1 MSSSKKHPGQDPA
14 EPQGAVDF
22 SVEPLPAVPPSAA
35 GLRGAVEEPPS
46 EPTPRVS
53 LLRQVTAAQV
63 AAPPQASP
71 AAAPAAAGRRKGPG
85 TRPLMPSKA
94 RPSRPSSLLSD
105 APGKALPE
113 QQPPVHSGSS
123 PYVVH
128 TALGTTA
135 VPQQAHPQAR
145 NLLRRMME
153 EPAPPTTSFNIV
165 DRLVGS
171 PYANPKIAETEAAED
186 VARPILIFA
195 LDLAET
201 MIRWGASALDVETS
215 VIAVTTSVGLR
226 HVDIDITNQ
235 SVHLNWAPPEGMPAS
250 ILRVVRSSSDNFA
263 GLSLVHQLVGDITA
277 GRVGLDFA
285 RSRLRSIRRR
295 PKPYNKPIVIAAGAI
310 FAGLFVL
317 VIGGTPRGAFAAVG
331 SALLVTLVTRLG
343 DRWRIPSFFSIA
355 AGTAVA
361 TITALILYRFDWLNN
376 PELVVAGGIMLLLPS
391 GRFVSAVQDAI
402 NGFPV
407 TAVGRLFSAMIVYGA
422 IIAGVMFGAVAG
434 VWFDLPQLTD
444 LLAAEPAKP
453 TLILPV
459 LCLLVGAAVVCGSIV
474 QQVAPRYLMTTSV
487 IAVTGYLVT
496 YTAVH
501 MAGTGE
507 RLAPAVAAVV
517 MGLLARLIGLRIG
530 TTPLVLAVPAIVIL
544 LPGLAIFRS
553 MYGMALQTSN
563 LTNGLAEMFTSF
575 TIILGVAAGVA
586 LGDTLARP
594 LTRDWNAKSR
604 KRIRRR

>member
-1 MSSSKKHPGQDPA
+1 M
-14 EPQGAVDF
+14 
-22 SVEPLPAVPPSAA
+22 
-35 GLRGAVEEPPS
+35 
-46 EPTPRVS
+46 
-53 LLRQVTAAQV
+53 
-63 AAPPQASP
+63 
-71 AAAPAAAGRRKGPG
+71 
-85 TRPLMPSKA
+85 
-94 RPSRPSSLLSD
+94 
-105 APGKALPE
+105 
-113 QQPPVHSGSS
+113 PVHSGSS

-128 TALGTTA
+128 TELGTTA

-145 NLLRRMME
+145 TLLRRMME
-153 EPAPPTTSFNIV
+153 DAAPPTTTFNIV

-171 PYANPKIAETEAAED
+171 PYANPKVAETEAAED
-186 VARPILIFA
+186 VARPVLLFA

-215 VIAVTTSVGLR
+215 VIAVTTSLGLR

-235 SVHLNWAPPEGMPAS
+235 SVHLNWAPPEGLPAS

-277 GRVGLDFA
+277 GRVQLDFA

-295 PKPYNKPIVIAAGAI
+295 PKPYSKSVVIAAGAL

-343 DRWRIPSFFSIA
+343 DHWRIPTFFSVA
-355 AGTAVA
+355 AGTALA
-361 TITALILYRFDWLNN
+361 TIIALILYGTHWLNN

-407 TAVGRLFSAMIVYGA
+407 TAVGRLFSAMIVYAA
-422 IIAGVMFGAVAG
+422 IIAGVMLGAVSG
-434 VWFDLPQLTD
+434 VWFGLPKLEA

-453 TLILPV
+453 TLLLPF
-459 LCLLVGAAVVCGSIV
+459 LCALVMAAVVCGCVV
-474 QQVAPRYLMTTSV
+474 QQVAPRYLVTTAS
-487 IAVTGYLVT
+487 IAVVGYLVN
-496 YTAVH
+496 YAAVH
-501 MAGTGE
+501 VAGAGE

-517 MGLLARLIGLRIG
+517 MGLLARLIGLRFG

-544 LPGLAIFRS
+544 LPGLSIFRS
-553 MYGMALQTSN
+553 MYGMALQTSDV
-563 LTNGLAEMFTSF
+563 TSGMVEMFTSF

-594 LTRDWNAKSR
+594 FTRDWNSKSR